1 LSEIASG
8 STSANGNGLL
18 EVVGLKKHYPL
29 RGGVFHGKIGY
40 VRAVDGVSFSLRP
53 GETLGLV
60 GESGCGK
67 STLARNL
74 IRLENPTEGKVTFEG
89 KDLAHASGEELMRLR
104 RDVQMIFQDP
114 YSSLNPRM
122 TVGEIVRE
130 PLVVHRIGT
139 KEEQLAKVAGLL
151 DVVGL
156 SAEMMDRYPHEF
168 SGGQRQR
175 IGVARAL
182 ALDPKLVIADEPVS
196 ALDVSVQSQVL
207 NLMTRLQRERGLTY
221 LFITHD
227 LSVVEHM
234 SDTIAIMYLGRI
246 VEHGRAEA
254 IFARPAHPY
263 TRALIAAIPEPD
275 PSKRAEAPPVR
286 GETPSPIAPPP
297 GCPFHP
303 RCPYA
308 IPACKEVLPPLE
320 PVIASTP
327 TGGAAAGSS
336 AVPPQVAGRNGSV
349 PDGSI
354 HLAACIR
361 KHEI

>member
-1 LSEIASG
+1 M
-8 STSANGNGLL
+8 NGNGGSPLL
-18 EVVGLKKHYPL
+18 VVEGLKKHYPV
-29 RGGVFHGKIGY
+29 RGGIWGGKIGD
-40 VRAVDGVSFSLRP
+40 VRAVDGVSFSVSK

-67 STLARNL
+67 STLGRTL
-74 IRLENPTEGKVTFEG
+74 MRLEDPTDGQVLFEG
-89 KDLAHASGEELMRLR
+89 KDLARASRRELFGLR
-104 RDVQMIFQDP
+104 RDIQMIFQDP

-139 KEEQLAKVAGLL
+139 KAEQIEKVRELL
-151 DVVGL
+151 ETVGL
-156 SAEMMDRYPHEF
+156 TGEMLGRYPHEF

-207 NLMTRLQRERGLTY
+207 NLMVRLQRQRSLTY
-221 LFITHD
+221 VFISHD
-227 LSVVEHM
+227 LSVVEHV
-234 SDTIAIMYLGRI
+234 SDAIAIMYLGRI
-246 VEHGRAEA
+246 VEMGPVDR
-254 IFARPAHPY
+254 IFERPAHPY
-263 TRALIAAIPEPD
+263 TRALLLAIPDPD
-275 PSKRAEAPPVR
+275 PRRRRDFVPVEGEAPSPV
-286 GETPSPIAPPP
+286 SPPP

-303 RCPYA
+303 RCPFA
-308 IPACKEVLPPLE
+308 IAACREAVPPLE
-320 PVIASTP
+320 AVGQP
-327 TGGAAAGSS
+327 GGNG
-336 AVPPQVAGRNGSV
+336 GRE
-349 PDGSI
+349 